1 MTSKIFVGISHT
13 VQSGPEYLK
22 AEGPEYL
29 KAEGPE
35 YLKAERPGLTCL
47 KNIVALGTSVRICK
61 SALKAC
67 SD

>member
-13 VQSGPEYLK
+13 VQS
-22 AEGPEYL
+22 GPEYL

>member
-1 MTSKIFVGISHT
+1 MRRQRYLLESPT
-13 VQSGPEYLK
+13 VQSGPED
-22 AEGPEYL
+22 L

-47 KNIVALGTSVRICK
+47 NNIVALGTSVRICK